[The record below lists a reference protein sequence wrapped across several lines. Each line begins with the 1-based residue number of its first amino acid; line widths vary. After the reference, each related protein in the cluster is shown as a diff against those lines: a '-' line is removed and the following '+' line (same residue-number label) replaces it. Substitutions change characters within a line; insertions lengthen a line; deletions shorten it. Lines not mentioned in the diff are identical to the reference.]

1 MNVEPSYKNLSFSS
15 INALFHVRSDI
26 TLPAFTGSTFHGVL
40 GRALSD
46 VRYSDRREACS
57 QCACRPECRY
67 ANLYSYLFETPAD
80 HPFVSQAGSLIR
92 KNQKEYPKPVILDP
106 PRGGAYPEGD
116 QLMLQM
122 TLIGKAIECLPFAV
136 CALRLFSQARFGPS
150 KECLMLDSVMDGV
163 DSENHVETLIYN
175 GKTDTYIGPGSV
187 CDLNRITEETYG
199 NLDTANAASSIHIRF
214 LTPFR
219 FMENNRLGASLDF
232 KVFMARILDRIEL
245 LSVHSPLTGP
255 IDKNAILDAAA
266 QVKTEKPENLNLHWH
281 DWERYSSR
289 QNKRMKFGGYLGD
302 IVFSGNLIPFL
313 PYIKLGEFLHVGKQ
327 STFGLGKYR
336 VMFSQT

>member
-1 MNVEPSYKNLSFSS
+1 MKIESVFPNLSFSR

-46 VRYSDRREACS
+46 VHYSDRREACS
-57 QCACRPECRY
+57 ECSCRPECRY
-67 ANLYSYLFETPAD
+67 ANLYSYMFETPAD
-80 HPFVSQAGSLIR
+80 HPFVSQAGALIR
-92 KNQKEYPKPVILDP
+92 KNQKEYLKPVILDP

-122 TLIGKAIECLPFAV
+122 TLVGKAIECLPFAV
-136 CALRLFSQARFGPS
+136 CALRQFSQARFGPS
-150 KECLMLDSVMDGV
+150 NECLMLDSIIDGL
-163 DSENHVETLIYN
+163 DSESLVETLIYN

-187 CDLNRITEETYG
+187 CDLNRIVEDTYS
-199 NLDTANAASSIHIRF
+199 NLDTVSTTSNIHIRF

-219 FMENNRLGASLDF
+219 FMENNHLGATLDF
-232 KVFMARILDRIEL
+232 KIFMSRILDRIEL
-245 LSVHSPLTGP
+245 LSVHSPLTEP

-266 QVKTEKPENLNLHWH
+266 QVKTEKSSLQWY

-289 QNKRMKFGGYLGD
+289 QNSRMKFGGYLGD

-313 PYIKLGEFLHVGKQ
+313 PYIKMGEYLHVGKQ
-327 STFGLGKYR
+327 TSFGLGKYR
-336 VMFSQT
+336 VMVSQT

>member
-1 MNVEPSYKNLSFSS
+1 MSVEPCYKNLSFSR
-15 INALFHVRSDI
+15 IKALFHVRSGI

-46 VRYSDRREACS
+46 VQYSDRREACS
-57 QCACRPECRY
+57 ECSCRPECRY

-80 HPFVSQAGSLIR
+80 HPFVSQVGELIR
-92 KNQKEYPKPVILDP
+92 KKQKEYPKPVILDP

-122 TLIGKAIECLPFAV
+122 TLVGKAIECLPFAV
-136 CALRLFSQARFGPS
+136 CALRQFSQARFGPS
-150 KECLMLDSVMDGV
+150 NECLMLDSIIDGL
-163 DSENHVETLIYN
+163 DSESLVETLIYN

-187 CDLNRITEETYG
+187 CDLNRIVEYTYS
-199 NLDTANAASSIHIRF
+199 NLDTVSTTSNINIRF

-219 FMENNRLGASLDF
+219 FTENNHLGATLDF
-232 KVFMARILDRIEL
+232 KIFMARILVRIEL
-245 LSVHSPLTGP
+245 LSVHSPLTEP

-266 QVKTEKPENLNLHWH
+266 QVKTEKSSLQWY

-289 QNKRMKFGGYLGD
+289 QNSRMKFGGYLGD

-313 PYIKLGEFLHVGKQ
+313 PYIKMGEYLHVGKQ
-327 STFGLGKYR
+327 TSFGLGKYR
-336 VMFSQT
+336 VMVSQT

>member
-1 MNVEPSYKNLSFSS
+1 MNDEPSYKNLSFCR
-15 INALFHVRSDI
+15 INAHFHVRSDI

-40 GRALSD
+40 GRALAD

-57 QCACRPECRY
+57 RCLCRPECRY

-80 HPFVSQAGSLIR
+80 HPFVSQAGALIR

-106 PRGGAYPEGD
+106 PRGGAYPQGD
-116 QLMLQM
+116 QLMLEM
-122 TLIGKAIECLPFAV
+122 TLVGKAIDCLPFAV
-136 CALRLFSQARFGPS
+136 CGLRLFSQARFGPS
-150 KECLMLDSVMDGV
+150 SECLMLDSVVDCT
-163 DSENHVETLIYN
+163 DSENPGEILIYS
-175 GKTDTYIGPGSV
+175 GKTDAFIGPGSV

-199 NLDTANAASSIHIRF
+199 NLDSVNTASRIHIRF

-219 FMENNRLGASLDF
+219 FMENNRLGATLDF

-266 QVKTEKPENLNLHWH
+266 QIKTEKSDLHWH

-289 QNKRMKFGGYLGD
+289 QNSRMKFGGYLGD
-302 IVFSGNLIPFL
+302 IAFSGNLAPFL

-327 STFGLGKYR
+327 TTFGLGKYR
-336 VMFSQT
+336 VMFNQT